1 MSEPISIDSTRPDVH
16 GRSRTL
22 RFGLNVKF
30 YLIDLARAYA
40 SAPAYIWISAVK
52 PALPTELHFK
62 YSQLKNHYM
71 FLLL

>member
-1 MSEPISIDSTRPDVH
+1 MSELILTDSTRPDVH
-16 GRSRTL
+16 SRSRTL
-22 RFGLNVKF
+22 HFRLNVKL
-30 YLIDLARAYA
+30 YSTDLARACA
-40 SAPAYIWISAVK
+40 SAPAYIWTFAVK